1 VQARRSRARSEP
13 QASGVGQLASGE
25 LSPPVPVTACIITR
39 DEEDRLGPCLDSL
52 DWCDELLV
60 VDSHSTDQTRELA
73 AARGARVIE
82 RDWPGHVAQK
92 EFAVREARH
101 DWVFCIDAD
110 ERVSPELRAAI
121 EAERRG
127 EFAGAAGYE
136 VSRVSSYLG
145 RWIRHGT
152 WYPDW
157 KLRLFDRRRGGW
169 GGRDPH
175 DRAQVSGGVR
185 RLAGELRH
193 EPYRS
198 FDDHLRTIDR
208 YTSIMA
214 EAMRAEGRRRTPMAA
229 LSRAVVGVRD
239 RSLIVN
245 LPGSPSGASESLEA
259 IVDVLPHALETL
271 AGPFDHVA
279 RAGSTE
285 AAGSPEAPASVH
297 ALGGEGRG

>member
-1 VQARRSRARSEP
+1 MI
-13 QASGVGQLASGE
+13 
-25 LSPPVPVTACIITR
+25 PVSACIVAR
-39 DEEDRLGPCLDSL
+39 DEEDRLGACLDSL

-60 VDSHSTDQTRELA
+60 VDSHSTDKTRELA
-73 AARGARVIE
+73 AAHGARVIE

-92 EFAVREARH
+92 EFAVRQARH

-157 KLRLFDRRRGGW
+157 KLRLFDRRRGDG
-169 GGRDPH
+169 DV
-175 DRAQVSGGVR
+175 Q
-185 RLAGELRH
+185 RLAGELHH

-208 YTSIMA
+208 YTTIMA
-214 EAMRAEGRRRTPMAA
+214 DAMRAEGRRARLVDVILRPPARFLVFFVWRRSFLDGWRGLLLAYLAA
-229 LSRAVVGVRD
+229 HYVRLKYAKLWIASKTSQAPRQASR
-239 RSLIVN
+239 SE
-245 LPGSPSGASESLEA
+245 PKASE
-259 IVDVLPHALETL
+259 
-271 AGPFDHVA
+271 DHQTGA
-279 RAGSTE
+279 RSE
-285 AAGSPEAPASVH
+285 P
-297 ALGGEGRG
+297 

>member
-1 VQARRSRARSEP
+1 V
-13 QASGVGQLASGE
+13 ASGE
-25 LSPPVPVTACIITR
+25 LNTPRISACIITR
-39 DEEDRLGPCLDSL
+39 DEEDRLGACLDSL
-52 DWCDELLV
+52 DWCDELVV
-60 VDSHSTDQTRELA
+60 VDSHSTDKTRELA

-92 EFAVREARH
+92 EFAVRAAHH

-121 EAERRG
+121 EAARRG
-127 EFAGAAGYE
+127 GFAGAAGYE
-136 VSRVSSYLG
+136 VSRVSAYLG
-145 RWIRHGT
+145 AWIRHGT

-175 DRAQVSGGVR
+175 DRVSVDGGVE

-208 YTSIMA
+208 YTTIMA
-214 EAMRAEGRRRTPMAA
+214 DALRAEGRRARLADVILRPPARFFVFFVWRRGFLDGWRGLLLAYLAA
-229 LSRAVVGVRD
+229 HYVR
-239 RSLIVN
+239 LKYAK
-245 LPGSPSGASESLEA
+245 LW
-259 IVDVLPHALETL
+259 
-271 AGPFDHVA
+271 VA
-279 RAGSTE
+279 TR
-285 AAGSPEAPASVH
+285 
-297 ALGGEGRG
+297 R

>member
-1 VQARRSRARSEP
+1 MSPA
-13 QASGVGQLASGE
+13 GVAPE
-25 LSPPVPVTACIITR
+25 RVPVTACIVAMN
-39 DEEDRLGPCLDSL
+39 EEDRLGACLDTL

-60 VDSHSTDQTRELA
+60 VDSHSTDKTRELA

-92 EFAVREARH
+92 EFAVRAARH

-121 EAERRG
+121 EAERARG
-127 EFAGAAGYE
+127 FAAAAGYE

-157 KLRLFDRRRGGW
+157 KLRLFDRRHGGW

-175 DRAQVSGGVR
+175 DHARVSGAVR
-185 RLAGELRH
+185 RLGGELRH

-198 FDDHLRTIDR
+198 LEDHLRTIDR
-208 YTSIMA
+208 FTSTMA
-214 EAMRAEGRRRTPMAA
+214 EEMRAEGRRARLCDVILRPPARFFVFFVWRRGFLDGWRGLLLAYLAA
-229 LSRAVVGVRD
+229 HYVRLKYAKLWVATKGD
-239 RSLIVN
+239 
-245 LPGSPSGASESLEA
+245 
-259 IVDVLPHALETL
+259 
-271 AGPFDHVA
+271 GP
-279 RAGSTE
+279 
-285 AAGSPEAPASVH
+285 P
-297 ALGGEGRG
+297 